1 MADTIT
7 KDSQTGLL
15 TSPRHFVMIWLLG
28 MFVLLP
34 VKIFHFPFN
43 MDLMDFWIFMALP
56 IFFLSSSA
64 RRRTVISWAYT
75 PVIVFIFA
83 VSFISVFA
91 APNPAKGLIVIGK
104 EIYLFI
110 WFLMVTA
117 FLSGLSAK
125 DQRRVMVIW
134 SVVVILHGLFIIA
147 QFLSP
152 ALWQLTKSIT
162 GNVETYDTYRS
173 PGLFPNANAAALS
186 QLMGFVPLVL
196 AKYPAPVAI
205 GLGICLFLSI
215 LGTGSMGATLGTLIG
230 LAVALF
236 VILVLSKKKITIP
249 KYFGPLLVATIVIG
263 GAFLFVIGQSETY
276 QSRLEGIIF
285 GRADRSSGGRF
296 DLWERGVDV
305 FLKHSGFFWGVGPE
319 NFREIDGKDKQ
330 LHNDFMAFAVE
341 RGLLSVIALG
351 IFGAIAFSRALFLFR
366 TCTAGSS
373 LNVVVF
379 LSAVAAMLF
388 ESLTHQIF
396 HYREVWLVLAVQEA
410 MIFKRQQFLHLNQK
424 GDKCQTN

>member
-1 MADTIT
+1 
-7 KDSQTGLL
+7 
-15 TSPRHFVMIWLLG
+15 MIWLLG

-34 VKIFHFPFN
+34 VKLFHFPFN
-43 MDLMDFWIFMALP
+43 MELMDFWIFMAFP
-56 IFFLSSSA
+56 IFFVSSA
-64 RRRTVISWAYT
+64 VRRQTVISWAYT

-83 VSFISVFA
+83 VSFISLFA
-91 APNPAKGLIVIGK
+91 APNPIKGLIVIGK
-104 EIYLFI
+104 GIYLFI

-117 FLSGLSAK
+117 FLSGLSAT

-134 SVVVILHGLFIIA
+134 STVAVLHGLFIIA

-152 ALWQLTKSIT
+152 ALWQFTKSIT
-162 GNVETYDTYRS
+162 GNMEVYDTYRS

-196 AKYPAPVAI
+196 ARYPTPLAI

-215 LGTGSMGATLGTLIG
+215 LGTGSMGATLGTMIG
-230 LAVALF
+230 AAVALF
-236 VILVLSKKKITIP
+236 AILVLSKKKVTVP
-249 KYFGPLLVATIVIG
+249 KYFGPLLVAMLVVG
-263 GAFLFVIGQSETY
+263 GAFLFVVGQNEAY

-296 DLWERGVDV
+296 SLWERGLDV
-305 FLKHSGFFWGVGPE
+305 FLEHSGFFWGVGPE

-351 IFGAIAFSRALFLFR
+351 IFGAIALSRAMFLFR
-366 TCTAGSS
+366 TCKVDSS
-373 LNVVVF
+373 LTVVIF
-379 LSAVAAMLF
+379 LSAVAAMMF

-396 HYREVWLVLAVQEA
+396 HYREVWLVLAAQEA
-410 MIFKRQQFLHLNQK
+410 MVFKRQQLLQMNK
-424 GDKCQTN
+424 KV